1 MFCPRRMFTGFDF
14 SGCIDVEVMHRKLAG
29 GICYYRRILGSGTR
43 QTIGKQCITVI
54 RKGVFIMEGK
64 KLMLSRT
71 NRQFMGVCGG
81 IAEYLGVDPTVVRV
95 LWVVGTFVTAFVP
108 ATILYFVLGFIIPQD

>member
-1 MFCPRRMFTGFDF
+1 
-14 SGCIDVEVMHRKLAG
+14 
-29 GICYYRRILGSGTR
+29 
-43 QTIGKQCITVI
+43 
-54 RKGVFIMEGK
+54 MEGK

-108 ATILYFVLGFIIPQD
+108 ATILYLALGFIIPQD